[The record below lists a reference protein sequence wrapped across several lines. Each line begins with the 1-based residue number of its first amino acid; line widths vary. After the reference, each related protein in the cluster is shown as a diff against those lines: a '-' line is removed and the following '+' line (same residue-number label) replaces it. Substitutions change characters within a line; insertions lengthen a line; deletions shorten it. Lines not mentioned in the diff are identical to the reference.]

1 LATSSGGTEARTPKA
16 TLRQL
21 VGAEIEGPASLFFG
35 GWPDENGVAEYRH
48 APIYANLSHQL
59 VGIIEVWR
67 ARHRSDGAAGLIREY
82 DSAPQPE
89 DAEGIQH
96 ISIEGDAQL
105 EAALAPFGES
115 ATVTMWDPRAKS
127 WARPHSYVVSVNL
140 KGNGTA
146 RFFGHMTDAKRLE
159 SGKVLVFFEGKR
171 FQSLEEEQAIL
182 IDANFDCVVCGGE
195 MFITRGPS
203 FESLFSYERSLQAN
217 ATRAIDQVSQY
228 IDPSRLE
235 LFRTAVGANR
245 SYLRRIAGRIKVDL
259 ATAPHANIREAI
271 DKCHLKVTMKTPNG
285 RLQLGFEGENPKD
298 LIRLLCDRPVE
309 AIISRRPF
317 IATALE
323 EIPP

>member
-1 LATSSGGTEARTPKA
+1 LATSSGGTGARTPNA
-16 TLRQL
+16 TLKQL

-35 GWPDENGVAEYRH
+35 GFPDKDGVAEYRH

-59 VGIIEVWR
+59 IGLVGTWR
-67 ARHRSDGAAGLIREY
+67 ARHRADGAKGLIRDY

-89 DAEGIQH
+89 DAEGIQY
-96 ISIEGDAQL
+96 ISIEGDKQL
-105 EAALAPFGES
+105 EDALAPFGES
-115 ATVTMWDPRAKS
+115 ATVAMWNPEDKS

-146 RFFGHMTDAKRLE
+146 RFFGHLTEAKRLE
-159 SGKVLVFFEGKR
+159 SGKVLAFFEGKR
-171 FQSLEEEQAIL
+171 FQSLEDEQAIL

-195 MFITRGPS
+195 MFITRGAS

-217 ATRAIDQVSQY
+217 AKQAIDHVSQF
-228 IDPSRLE
+228 IDPAKLE
-235 LFRTAVGANR
+235 LLRTAVGANR
-245 SYLRRIAGRIKVDL
+245 SFLRRIAGRIKVDL
-259 ATAPHANIREAI
+259 ATAPQANIREAI
-271 DKCHLKVTMKTPNG
+271 DKCHLKVTMATPNG
-285 RLQLGFEGENPKD
+285 HLLLGFEGENPKD

-323 EIPP
+323 EIQP